1 MAIAS
6 EYVAA
11 EDLLV
16 VVWDGIVTGDEWEAF
31 ARSRLAADPGWPPGT
46 RRLVDVTTLDPSSL
60 TPADVETNTNLYR
73 GRNAQMV
80 GTRTAIVAARAW
92 DIATEYERRIDR
104 LGSRTIVFNYLPEA
118 CAWLGLDPDVARELV
133 NRLRQELRARG

>member
-6 EYVAA
+6 EYLEA

-16 VVWDGIVTGDEWEAF
+16 IVWDGVVTGDEWEEF
-31 ARSRLAADPGWPPGT
+31 ARGRIAADPRWPPGA
-46 RRLVDVTTLDPSSL
+46 RRLVEVTTLDPSSL
-60 TPADVETNTNLYR
+60 TPADVEANAELYR
-73 GRNAQMV
+73 DRAANMI

-104 LGSRTIVFNYLPEA
+104 LGAQTVVFNYLSEA
-118 CAWLGLDPDVARELV
+118 CGWLGLDADRVRGV
-133 NRLRQELRARG
+133 VTRLRRDLRAAE